1 MKKILAYI
9 SIVALAVGCELYGP
23 DQESTTP
30 VPSKGID
37 VTVNGVTDE
46 SVTFTLAPKG
56 ESSYYS
62 YLVAAGQAAE
72 VDSSQV
78 LSVKYKGVA
87 QGTISYAEKNSAQ
100 LTVGNLSPNAYYTVY
115 AVAASTTGIASEV
128 VTTTFK
134 TTDGGVPALASFS
147 AADSVVVLTYSEAV
161 KAGTPEITVKYYA
174 INSAA
179 FEEGTPEGSVKAIV
193 DEVSANTV
201 SIHFEGVPASAYF
214 SVDIAAESFTDLAG
228 NPCAAVKSS
237 CLLDSE
243 DYSVSGNGVYGQ
255 RDAVPFSL
263 GECSDD
269 VLTDWE
275 SPILVEFGSELG
287 YGWTY
292 KDPQPEIICTL
303 GSKSTIYT
311 LTSNV
316 DFGYLSSIGKLAFY
330 LPEEPARGT
339 EIAVKVPA
347 EVFEDYYGNLN
358 EEWTAELIYSYGY
371 EEDAIHGS
379 FNAAFA
385 SAFNGAEYTGVDTIA
400 ASDDPESGNIMFTS
414 FAGLKLESPLYA
426 TFDPVGGTISIHS
439 LQNVG
444 TLTIEET
451 EYNLVFCSGAVSG
464 NSLGIGKSD
473 AVFSVPAIDSYENT
487 GYFGL
492 VIFTK
497 GSSPSPV
504 QWYDAYYTYT
514 GERAPEEA
522 PTAVNAYSV
531 ESRSFFPLGTAI
543 LK

>member
-9 SIVALAVGCELYGP
+9 SIVALAAGCELYGP
-23 DQESTTP
+23 DQESTVP

-62 YLVAAGQAAE
+62 YLVADGQAEE
-72 VDSSQV
+72 VDPSQV

-128 VTTTFK
+128 VTSTFK

-161 KAGTPEITVKYYA
+161 KAGTPDITVKYYA
-174 INSAA
+174 INSVA
-179 FEEGTPEGSVKAIV
+179 FTAGTPEGSVKAIV
-193 DEVSANTV
+193 DKVSANTV
-201 SIHFEGVPASAYF
+201 SIHFDDVPAGAYF
-214 SVDIAAESFTDLAG
+214 AVDIAAGSFTDLAG
-228 NPCAAVKSS
+228 NPCAAVESS
-237 CLLDSE
+237 CLLDGE
-243 DYSVSGNGVYGQ
+243 TYKVSGKGVRGQ
-255 RDAVPFSL
+255 RTSVPFSL
-263 GECSDD
+263 GECADEF
-269 VLTDWE
+269 LTDWE

-287 YGWTY
+287 YGYTY
-292 KDPQPEIICTL
+292 EDPQPEIICTL
-303 GSKSTIYT
+303 GSKTTTYT
-311 LTSNV
+311 LTRNV
-316 DFGYLSSIGKLAFY
+316 DFGYISRIGMLAFF
-330 LPEEPARGT
+330 LPEEPGRGA
-339 EIAVKVPA
+339 EIAVHVPA

-358 EEWTAELIYSYGY
+358 EEWSTELIYSYGY
-371 EEDAIHGS
+371 EEDAILGS

-385 SAFNGAEYTGVDTIA
+385 SAFTGEEFTGVDTIV
-400 ASDDPESGNIMFTS
+400 ASDGPEYGNIMFTS
-414 FAGLKLESPLYA
+414 FTGLELENPLYA
-426 TFDPVGGTISIHS
+426 TFDPVGGTISIPS
-439 LQNVG
+439 LQIVG
-444 TLTIEET
+444 TLTSGET
-451 EYNLVFCSGAVSG
+451 EYYLVFCNGAVSG
-464 NSLGIGKSD
+464 NSLGISKSD
-473 AVFSVPAIDSYENT
+473 AVFSVPTIDSYEST

-492 VIFTK
+492 VIFSK
-497 GSSPSPV
+497 DGSPV
-504 QWYDAYYTYT
+504 DWYDAYYKYA

-522 PTAVNAYSV
+522 VAAANAYSV

>member
-9 SIVALAVGCELYGP
+9 SIVALAAGCELYGP
-23 DQESTTP
+23 DQESTVP

-62 YLVAAGQAAE
+62 YLVAAGEADE
-72 VDSSQV
+72 VDPSQV

-128 VTTTFK
+128 VTATFK

-161 KAGTPEITVKYYA
+161 KAGTPDITVKYYA
-174 INSAA
+174 LNSVA
-179 FEEGTPEGSVKAIV
+179 FTAGTPEGSVKAIV
-193 DEVSANTV
+193 DKVSANTV
-201 SIHFEGVPASAYF
+201 SIHFDDVPAGAYF
-214 SVDIAAESFTDLAG
+214 AVDIAAGSFTDLAG
-228 NPCAAVKSS
+228 NPCAAVESS
-237 CLLDSE
+237 LLLDGKT
-243 DYSVSGNGVYGQ
+243 YTVSGEGVRGQ

-263 GECSDD
+263 GECADEF
-269 VLTDWE
+269 LTDWE

-287 YGWTY
+287 YGYTY
-292 KDPQPEIICTL
+292 KDPQPEIICTI
-303 GSKSTIYT
+303 GSKTTTYT
-311 LTSNV
+311 LTRNV
-316 DFGYLSSIGKLAFY
+316 DFAYISSIGMLAFF
-330 LPEEPARGT
+330 LPEEPERGA
-339 EIAVKVPA
+339 EITVHVPA

-358 EEWTAELIYSYGY
+358 EEWSSELIYSYGY
-371 EEDAIHGS
+371 EEDAILGS

-385 SAFNGAEYTGVDTIA
+385 SAFNGAEFTGVDTIV
-400 ASDDPESGNIMFTS
+400 ASDDPENGNIMFTS
-414 FAGLKLESPLYA
+414 FAGLELDYPLYA
-426 TFDPVGGTISIHS
+426 TFDPVGGTISIPS
-439 LQNVG
+439 LQVVG
-444 TLTIEET
+444 TLTSGET
-451 EYNLVFCSGAVSG
+451 EYYLVFCNGVVSG
-464 NSLGIGKSD
+464 GQLGISKSD
-473 AVFSVPAIDSYENT
+473 AVFSVPTIDSYKST

-492 VIFTK
+492 VIFTTDY
-497 GSSPSPV
+497 SPV
-504 QWYDAYYTYT
+504 TWYNAYSPYT

-522 PTAVNAYSV
+522 VAAVNAYSV
-531 ESRSFFPLGTAI
+531 ESKSLFPLGTAI